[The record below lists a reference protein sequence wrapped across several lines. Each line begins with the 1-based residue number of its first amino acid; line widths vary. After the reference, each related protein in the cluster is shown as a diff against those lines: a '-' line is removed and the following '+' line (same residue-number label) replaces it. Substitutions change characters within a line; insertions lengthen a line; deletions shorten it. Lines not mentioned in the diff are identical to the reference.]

1 MSLAPKLGRINGI
14 LLINNSI
21 SQIFLALIVTALL
34 QRLVIFQLLKLPFR
48 NRTLIR
54 FFPSSCNMIFTSTR
68 LTSNSTT

>member
-21 SQIFLALIVTALL
+21 SQILLALIVTALL

-48 NRTLIR
+48 NGTLIR
-54 FFPSSCNMIFTSTR
+54 FSPLPVT
-68 LTSNSTT
+68 